1 MAKHAILSA
10 SGAYRWLKCT
20 PSARLERQFKDEQS
34 PYAAEGTRAHAA
46 AEQLLTK
53 ELFPDRKVAEPKF
66 DDKELEIAVQ
76 RYVDICMEKVIA
88 ARKRTP
94 DADIQ
99 VEARVDFSRW
109 VPEGFGTGDMVIVA
123 DDTLEI
129 VDLKYGKGVPVS
141 AEGNP
146 QMRLYALGAYEANSL
161 LYDIKTIRMTIVQP
175 RLDSVNS
182 DEMSI
187 EELIAWGDSIK
198 DTAKLAYDGEGECQA
213 GDHCGFCKA
222 RHLCRALSN
231 ACLDEFYK
239 HGGKKTSLLLD
250 TEVAEVL
257 DMADMII
264 KWAKDVQNYAFD
276 QAVNEGK
283 NWPGYKLVEGRSS
296 RKITNAEAAAQ
307 ALLDADFTEEDI
319 YKPQELRGITDLT
332 KLVGK
337 KKLTDAIG
345 QFIEKPPGKPTL
357 VPLSDKRAPL
367 ELNPVNVDD
376 FDDSLVD

>member
-1 MAKHAILSA
+1 MAQHAILSA

-66 DDKELEIAVQ
+66 DDKEMEIAVK

-161 LYDIKTIRMTIVQP
+161 LYNIKTIRMTIVQP

-187 EELIAWGDSIK
+187 DDLLAWGDSIK

-250 TEVAEVL
+250 TEVAEIL
-257 DMADMII
+257 YMADMII

-276 QAVNEGK
+276 QAVNDGK

-307 ALLDADFTEEDI
+307 ALLDADFTADDI

-337 KKLTDAIG
+337 KKLTDTIG

>member
-1 MAKHAILSA
+1 MAQHAILSA

-34 PYAAEGTRAHAA
+34 SYAAEGTRAHAA
-46 AEQLLTK
+46 AEQILTK

-66 DDKELEIAVQ
+66 DDKEMEIAVK

-182 DEMSI
+182 DEMSV
-187 EELIAWGDSIK
+187 EDLIAWGDSIK

-276 QAVNEGK
+276 QAVNDGK

-307 ALLDADFTEEDI
+307 ALLDADFTAEDI

-337 KKLTDAIG
+337 KKLTDTIG

-367 ELNPVNVDD
+367 ELDPVNVDD